1 MPPAVSRSPLRTPAD
16 HVDVAI
22 IGAGAAG
29 IAAAR
34 RCVAAG
40 LSVAVLEARDRVGGR
55 AVTTS
60 FGGHPID
67 LGAHWLHAGA
77 LNPLVRLGRARGE
90 MLRRA
95 PPESHLIVNGR
106 PASARERATQG
117 PGFER
122 MDRAI
127 AEAARSEQDVPV
139 SRVAPMLGQWGRS
152 TGATFALISGR
163 PLAEVSAQDFP
174 SDEFGD
180 NHFVHGGY
188 GAFLARLAAGLP
200 IALGTAVRTIDWSG
214 SGVAIETERGRVQA
228 RLAILTVPV
237 PVLQAGTIRFRPALP
252 QPTGDAVSGFLAG
265 TYEHVVLNWP
275 DAPFQGPDRLAKL
288 VGRRWDVGMMTRID
302 GAPFHY
308 LELDHRTAAGLAG
321 PDEAA
326 RFARE
331 RLREHFG
338 ARALARLRIPYVTE
352 WRRDPWSRCA
362 WAVVPPGR
370 REDRAILAEP
380 IGQRIWIAGE
390 ATSRG
395 QWGTAG
401 GAWEEGERAA
411 ERVVMAVLGRTPAD
425 RVPSAAE

>member
-1 MPPAVSRSPLRTPAD
+1 MHSPVFRPPLVTPSGE
-16 HVDVAI
+16 VDVAI

-34 RCVAAG
+34 ICAAAG
-40 LSVAVLEARDRVGGR
+40 LKIAVLEARERVGGR
-55 AVTTS
+55 ALTAS

-77 LNPLVRLGRARGE
+77 LNPLVRLGRDRAER
-90 MLRRA
+90 LRRA

-106 PASARERATQG
+106 PASSRERALQG

-127 AEAARSEQDVPV
+127 AEAARAEQDIPV
-139 SRVAPMLGQWGRS
+139 GRVRPMLGRWGRS
-152 TGATFALISGR
+152 TAATFALISGR
-163 PLAEVSAQDFP
+163 PLGEVSTQDFP
-174 SDEFGD
+174 SEEFGD
-180 NHFVHGGY
+180 NYFVQGGY
-188 GAFLARLAAGLP
+188 GALLARLAAGLP
-200 IALGTAVRTIDWSG
+200 IALGNPVRSIDWSG
-214 SGVAIETERGRVQA
+214 PAIAIETERGQVRA
-228 RLAILTVPV
+228 RAAILTVPV
-237 PVLQAGTIRFRPALP
+237 PVLQAGAIRFRPALP
-252 QPTGDAVSGFLAG
+252 HRIQDAVAGFLAG

-275 DAPFQGPDRLAKL
+275 EAPFRGADRLAKL
-288 VGRRWDVGMMTRID
+288 VGPRWDVGMMTWMD

-308 LELDHRTAAGLAG
+308 LELDHRMAGGLAG
-321 PDEAA
+321 PADAA

-338 ARALARLRIPYVTE
+338 ARALGRLRIPAVTE
-352 WRRDPWSRCA
+352 WRRDPWARCA

-370 REDRAILAEP
+370 RDDRAILAEP
-380 IGQRIWIAGE
+380 VGERIWIAGE
-390 ATSRG
+390 ATSRT

-411 ERVVMAVLGRTPAD
+411 QRVVAQLGSLSAG

>member
-1 MPPAVSRSPLRTPAD
+1 
-16 HVDVAI
+16 
-22 IGAGAAG
+22 
-29 IAAAR
+29 
-34 RCVAAG
+34 VAAG
-40 LSVAVLEARDRVGGR
+40 FSVAVLEARDRVGGR
-55 AVTTS
+55 ALTAS

-77 LNPLVRLGRARGE
+77 LNPLVRLGRGRAER
-90 MLRRA
+90 LRRA

-106 PASARERATQG
+106 PASSRERALQG

-127 AEAARSEQDVPV
+127 AEAARAEQDIPV
-139 SRVAPMLGQWGRS
+139 GRVRPMLGRWGRS
-152 TGATFALISGR
+152 TAATFALISGR
-163 PLAEVSAQDFP
+163 PLAEVSTQDFP
-174 SDEFGD
+174 SEEFGD
-180 NHFVHGGY
+180 NYFIQGGY

-200 IALGTAVRTIDWSG
+200 IALGNPVRSIDWSG
-214 SGVAIETERGRVQA
+214 PAIAIETKRGQVRA
-228 RLAILTVPV
+228 RAAILTVPV
-237 PVLQAGTIRFRPALP
+237 PVLQAGGIRFRPALP
-252 QPTGDAVSGFLAG
+252 HRIQDAVGGFLAG

-275 DAPFQGPDRLAKL
+275 EAPFQGADRLAKL
-288 VGRRWDVGMMTRID
+288 VGPRWDVGMMTWMD

-308 LELDHRTAAGLAG
+308 LELDHRMAGGLAG
-321 PDEAA
+321 PADAA

-338 ARALARLRIPYVTE
+338 ARALGRLRIPAVTE
-352 WRRDPWSRCA
+352 WRRDPWARCA

-370 REDRAILAEP
+370 RDDRAILAEP
-380 IGQRIWIAGE
+380 VGERIWIAGE
-390 ATSRG
+390 ATSRT

-411 ERVVMAVLGRTPAD
+411 QRVLAQLGARSAG

>member
-1 MPPAVSRSPLRTPAD
+1 MRSPVFRPPLVTPSD
-16 HVDVAI
+16 EVDIAI

-34 RCVAAG
+34 MCVAAG
-40 LSVAVLEARDRVGGR
+40 FSVAVLEARDRVGGR
-55 AVTTS
+55 ALTAL

-77 LNPLVRLGRARGE
+77 LNPLVRLGRDRAER
-90 MLRRA
+90 LRRA
-95 PPESHLIVNGR
+95 PSDSHLIVNGR
-106 PASARERATQG
+106 PASSRERALQG

-127 AEAARSEQDVPV
+127 AEAARAEQDSPV
-139 SRVAPMLGQWGRS
+139 SGVKPMLGRWARS

-180 NHFVHGGY
+180 NYFIQGGY

-200 IALGTAVRTIDWSG
+200 IVLGNPVRAIDWSG
-214 SGVAIETERGRVQA
+214 PGVAIETERGRVRA
-228 RLAILTVPV
+228 RAAILTVPV
-237 PVLQAGTIRFRPALP
+237 PVLQAGAIRFRPALP
-252 QPTGDAVSGFLAG
+252 PPVEDAVASFLAG

-275 DAPFQGPDRLAKL
+275 DAPFRGADRLAKL
-288 VGRRWDVGMMTRID
+288 VGPRWDVGLMTRID

-308 LELDHRTAAGLAG
+308 LELDHEMATGLAGLA
-321 PDEAA
+321 EAA
-326 RFARE
+326 RFGRE

-338 ARALARLRIPYVTE
+338 ARALGRLRIPAITE

-370 REDRAILAEP
+370 RQDRAILAEP
-380 IGQRIWIAGE
+380 VGERIWIAGE
-390 ATSRG
+390 ATSRT

-401 GAWEEGERAA
+401 GAWDEGERAA
-411 ERVVMAVLGRTPAD
+411 ERVVAVLGRRPA